1 MTNAFKEYPCR
12 INLIMKQIA
21 FTDLKFTIT
30 IVATVMLFSVTNFM
44 NPSKYYPGNTYNQK

>member
-1 MTNAFKEYPCR
+1 MTNALKEYPCR

-30 IVATVMLFSVTNFM
+30 IVATVMLFGITDLSRAPKNY
-44 NPSKYYPGNTYNQK
+44 PSNTYDY

>member
-1 MTNAFKEYPCR
+1 MTNALKEYPCR